1 MNLRATNEYTHLSRI
16 STWNHEFSHKFQ
28 ITAINGTPPIYWKH
42 IGLKTDHKY
51 MNSTNEAILQ
61 NSKD

>member
-1 MNLRATNEYTHLSRI
+1 MDPQYTENS
-16 STWNHEFSHKFQ
+16 F
-28 ITAINGTPPIYWKH
+28 
-42 IGLKTDHKY
+42 GLKRNHKY